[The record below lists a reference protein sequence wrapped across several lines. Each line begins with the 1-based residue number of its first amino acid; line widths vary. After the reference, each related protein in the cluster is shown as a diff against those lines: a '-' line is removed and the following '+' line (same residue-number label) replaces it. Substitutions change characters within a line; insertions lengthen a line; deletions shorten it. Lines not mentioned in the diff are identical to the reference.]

1 MTDRPWLKNY
11 DAGVPAHLE
20 YPAITLHEL
29 FFRSA
34 NKYPGITCMRYGMVG
49 YTYLETASL
58 IKRFAASLVRIGI
71 TPGKRIGLVLPNC
84 PEFVI
89 TYYACL
95 LVGAVVVPLNPV
107 YTLGELELQV
117 RKTQIS
123 AIIGWQNRIDL
134 LQQLAARCGISK
146 LILCKAKFQKLANE
160 GMAESSS
167 NKTQEPAEYLFEDLL
182 RVDSPDVVF
191 PLVTQDQSA
200 VFQFSGGTTGTPKAA
215 VALHR
220 NILANAL
227 QFKTWLSTLHEGGEQ
242 FLTVIPL
249 SHVYG
254 MVIGLN
260 VGIAMG
266 ATINLIQDARDTQG
280 ILETIQRN
288 RITFFPGVP
297 AMYHAINHNSAV
309 IDGKYDLRTIK
320 ACISGSAPLMPEIRA
335 RFESMTGSK
344 LVEGYGLS
352 EAPTATHCNPIQG
365 ENRNG
370 SIGLP
375 LPDVDCRIEISEDK
389 NDGIGELLIK
399 SPQVMSHYHEEEE
412 DTRNTIVDGWL
423 KTGDYARM
431 DKDGYFY
438 LAGRKKDLIKVG
450 GLQVWPREV
459 EEAIAKNQIVKDVVV
474 AGIPDLARGERVK
487 AWIVLNDNITNPDPE
502 KLRDAC
508 ANEIAYFKIPSEFE
522 FIHEIPKTPVGKT
535 LRRELVRRELEK
547 EDRE

>member
-1 MTDRPWLKNY
+1 MIDHPWFNHY
-11 DAGVPAHLE
+11 DAGVPVHLE

-29 FFRSA
+29 FFQSA
-34 NKYPGITCMRYGMVG
+34 EKYPGIVCMRYGAVE
-49 YTYLETASL
+49 YSYSETSEL
-58 IKRFAASLVRIGI
+58 IKRFAASMIRMGVS
-71 TPGKRIGLVLPNC
+71 PGQRIGLVLPNC

-89 TYYACL
+89 AYYACL

-117 RKTQIS
+117 RKTQIG

-134 LQQLAARCGISK
+134 LRQLASRTGISR
-146 LILCKAKFQKLANE
+146 LILCKGSFEKFHSGIIVQGNRAGENAEVAFEKLTAIAAT
-160 GMAESSS
+160 G
-167 NKTQEPAEYLFEDLL
+167 
-182 RVDSPDVVF
+182 VVF
-191 PLVTQDQSA
+191 PMVTQDQAA

-220 NILANAL
+220 NILANVL
-227 QFKTWLSTLHEGGEQ
+227 QFKTWLLSLHDGVEQ

-260 VGIAMG
+260 VGIALG
-266 ATINLIQDARDTQG
+266 ATINLISESRDTKG

-297 AMYHAINHNSAV
+297 AMYHAINQYPDVMA
-309 IDGKYDLRTIK
+309 GKYDLRTIK
-320 ACISGSAPLMPEIRA
+320 ACISGSAPLLPEIRA
-335 RFESMTGSK
+335 RFENLTGGK

-375 LPDVDCRIEISEDK
+375 LPDVECKIETSDEQT
-389 NDGIGELLIK
+389 NEIGELLIK
-399 SPQVMSHYHEEEE
+399 SPQLMSHYHEEEDE
-412 DTRNTIVDGWL
+412 TQKTISDGWL
-423 KTGDYARM
+423 RTGDYARM

-438 LAGRKKDLIKVG
+438 LTGRKKDLIKVG
-450 GLQVWPREV
+450 GFQVWPREV
-459 EEAIAKNQIVKDVVV
+459 EEAIAKNQIVKEVVV
-474 AGIPDLARGERVK
+474 AGIPDLARGEKVK
-487 AWIVLNDNITNPDPE
+487 AWVVLKDGVENPDPE
-502 KLRDAC
+502 KIREDC
-508 ANEIAYFKIPSEFE
+508 ANEIAYFKVPGEIE
-522 FIHEIPKTPVGKT
+522 FIIEIPKTPVGKI
-535 LRRELVRRELEK
+535 LRRELVRREMEK